1 MKFFKNLAIA
11 LVFFFGLSQLAYADT
26 DTRIISLVPKEI
38 YGTKTENI
46 KIRIGNGGAG
56 PTGILRALAED
67 FIEDSGVDYSIAWYQ
82 DISPNALKQL
92 KNGTIDIALV
102 YEKSQG
108 DKAQKEGWARNYT
121 PVFNDHFLVVGP
133 KTNPAKLIQNDS
145 AIVAFS
151 KIAAYGKKKMQNV
164 FLSRDDNSGTNIKEL
179 EIWRMAK
186 LAPAETEPNWY
197 FKYHAFPKD
206 ALLYANTNSLYLLTD
221 FGTWLSNKDLT
232 TNSQIYSQ
240 GQEQL
245 LNQCFALLGN
255 QPRSEAIAFLDYLKS
270 ERAQKLIAE
279 FGKEK
284 YGMPLFTPAKQI
296 DF

>member
-1 MKFFKNLAIA
+1 MKFSKNLAIA

-82 DISPNALKQL
+82 DISPNTLKQL

-108 DKAQKEGWARNYT
+108 DKAQKEGWATNYT

-197 FKYHAFPKD
+197 FKYQVFPKD
-206 ALLYANTNSLYLLTD
+206 ALLYADKNSLYLLTD
-221 FGTWLSNKDLT
+221 FGTWLSNKDLAI
-232 TNSQIYSQ
+232 NSQIYSQ